1 MYIQDKE
8 KFAPLEIA
16 LENVGRPIFLFD
28 KNAQFLYANNKARLA
43 LGYNKTELMRLHLDD
58 VDPDYPAHIWSSLV
72 DELKI
77 KQHSLIESQ
86 YRAKD
91 GRLFPAEINSYHFV
105 YQHDDYVLAF
115 VRDISNRDSLKEQLR
130 LSETKF
136 RTLVEHSPDVIV
148 RYDKHCKR
156 VFINGAYERAFG
168 LSADS
173 ALGKLP
179 SEAWGKSSMPAEE
192 FEAKLRYVM
201 ATGEDM
207 EVELEWRDVNN
218 NYMAQALYMTPER
231 DDYGVINSV
240 LTFSRNIT
248 ERNLLQ
254 QKLSKNEEA
263 FRTLVEHSPDSII
276 RFDTQCRRTY
286 VSPKA
291 LKELDC
297 DLDFLLGKT
306 PTEFPDDASAILIE
320 QKVKEVLKTGKYLD
334 FELLNP
340 DNKICTHMRMTP
352 EFDAKKNV
360 THVLAIGRDITE
372 IDLYR
377 KQIHQQAFFDNL
389 TALPN
394 RALLLDRI
402 AQVAADASRHQFQF
416 GLMILDLDH
425 FKEINDTLGHNIGD
439 LLLCEVA
446 KRLRECVRPY
456 DTVARLG
463 GDEFAILITQIP
475 NSQVLSKIAQII
487 LKNLVLPFVI
497 DNKELFVSISIGIAV
512 YPMNSDEIDG
522 LFKYADSAMYSAK
535 KQGRNNFQ
543 FYDKELTLSANKR
556 RLLEV
561 ALRKAKQKGELE
573 IYYQPQID
581 MPLNILIGAEALLRW
596 NHPELGLVTPD
607 KFIPILEE
615 SGLITDVGEW
625 VIQAVCRQATIWNN
639 MLTEKNADAKTFVVA
654 VNLSTRQFIRN
665 DLVTQIEQA
674 LKNTGCKAAWI
685 KLEIT
690 ESLLLE
696 DNEDTTAT
704 LKTLSDMGLSISIDD
719 FGTGYSALG
728 YLNRFPVNQIK
739 LDRSFICDT
748 PANIQKSALVKAM
761 ISIASALNLEVVA
774 EGVETSE
781 NSAYLISEGCRLGQG
796 YFFSKPMPLNLFNVY
811 MNKMSSHE

>member
-16 LENVGRPIFLFD
+16 LENVGRSIFLFD
-28 KNAQFLYANNKARLA
+28 KYAQFLYANHKACMT
-43 LGYNKTELMRLHLDD
+43 LGYNKLELMRLHLDD
-58 VDPDYPAHIWSSLV
+58 VDPDYPAHIWSSLI
-72 DELKI
+72 DELKV

-91 GRLFPAEINSYHFV
+91 GRLFPAEISSYHFV

-115 VRDISNRDSLKEQLR
+115 VRDISDRDSLKEQLR

-136 RTLVEHSPDVIV
+136 RTLVEHSPDVII

-156 VFINGAYERAFG
+156 IFINGAYERAYG
-168 LSADS
+168 LSADL

-192 FEAKLRYVM
+192 FEAKLRHVM
-201 ATGEDM
+201 ATGKDL
-207 EVELEWRDVNN
+207 EVELEWRDANDY
-218 NYMAQALYMTPER
+218 YMAQALYMTPER
-231 DDYGVINSV
+231 DDYGVINGV

-254 QKLSKNEEA
+254 QKLSKNEED

-276 RFDTQCRRTY
+276 RYDTQCRRTY

-320 QKVKEVLKTGKYLD
+320 QKVKEVIKTGKYLD
-334 FELLNP
+334 FELINP

-352 EFDAKKNV
+352 EFDAKNNV

-372 IDLYR
+372 IDRYR

-402 AQVAADASRHQFQF
+402 AQVVADASRHQFQF

-475 NSQVLSKIAQII
+475 NGQVLSKIAQVI
-487 LKNLVLPFVI
+487 LKSLVLPFVI
-497 DNKELFVSISIGIAV
+497 DSKELFVSISIGIAV

-543 FYDKELTLSANKR
+543 FYDKELTLTANKR

-561 ALRKAKQKGELE
+561 ALRKAKQKDELE
-573 IYYQPQID
+573 VYYQPQID

-596 NHPELGLVTPD
+596 NHPEFGPVSPD
-607 KFIPILEE
+607 IFIPILEE

-625 VIQAVCRQATIWNN
+625 VMRTAFKQAAIWNS
-639 MLTEKNADAKTFVVA
+639 TQSESNADAKPFVVA
-654 VNLSTRQFIRN
+654 INLSTRQFIRN
-665 DLVTQIEQA
+665 DLIMQIKRS
-674 LKNTGCKAAWI
+674 LKSTGCKTAWI

-696 DNEDTTAT
+696 DNEDTKAT
-704 LKTLSDMGLSISIDD
+704 LKILSGMGLTISIDD

-739 LDRSFICDT
+739 LDRSFVCDI

-761 ISIASALNLEVVA
+761 LSIARALDPEVVA
-774 EGVETSE
+774 EGVESSE
-781 NSAYLISEGCRLGQG
+781 NSSYLISEGCRLGQG
-796 YFFSKPMPLNLFNVY
+796 YFFGKPMSLSAFNMY
-811 MNKMSSHE
+811 MSTAKMHH

>member
-16 LENVGRPIFLFD
+16 LENIGRPIFLLN
-28 KNAQFLYANNKARLA
+28 KNAEFVYANHKACMA
-43 LGYNKTELMRLHLDD
+43 LGYNKTELMRLHLDG

-77 KQHSLIESQ
+77 KQHSLTESL

-91 GRLFPAEINSYHFV
+91 GRNFPVEINSYHFE
-105 YQHDDYVLAF
+105 YEHDDYVLAF

-136 RTLVEHSPDVIV
+136 RTLVEHSPDVII
-148 RYDKHCKR
+148 RYDKNCKR

-192 FEAKLRYVM
+192 FEAKLRQVM
-201 ATGEDM
+201 HTGEAI
-207 EVELEWRDVNN
+207 EVELEWHDANG
-218 NYMAQALYMTPER
+218 NYMAQALHMTPER
-231 DDYGVINSV
+231 DDYGVMNSV

-254 QKLSKNEEA
+254 QKISKNAEA
-263 FRTLVEHSPDSII
+263 FRTLVEHSPDSVI
-276 RFDTQCRRTY
+276 RYDTKCRRTY

-306 PTEFPDDASAILIE
+306 PTEFPDDSSAMLIE
-320 QKVKEVLKTGKYLD
+320 KKVKEVLKTGKYLD
-334 FELLNP
+334 FELLNR
-340 DNKICTHMRMTP
+340 DKKTCIHMRMTP
-352 EFDAKKNV
+352 EFDTKSNV

-372 IDLYR
+372 IDRYR

-389 TALPN
+389 TNLPN

-402 AQVAADASRHQFQF
+402 ALTAADATRHQLQF

-446 KRLRECVRPY
+446 KRLTECVRSY

-475 NSQVLSKIAQII
+475 NNQVLSKIAQVI
-487 LKNLVLPFVI
+487 LKSLVLPFFI
-497 DNKELFVSISIGIAV
+497 DNKELFVSISVGIAV

-543 FYDKELTLSANKR
+543 FYDKELTLRANKR

-573 IYYQPQID
+573 VYYQPQID
-581 MPLNILIGAEALLRW
+581 MPLNILVGAEALLRW
-596 NHPELGLVTPD
+596 NHPELGLVPPD

-625 VIQAVCRQATIWNN
+625 VMQTVFRQAAIWNSGIS
-639 MLTEKNADAKTFVVA
+639 EKNKNNKPFVVA
-654 VNLSTRQFIRN
+654 INLSTRQFIRN
-665 DLVTQIEQA
+665 DLATQVKQA

-696 DNEDTTAT
+696 DNEESTVT

-748 PANIQKSALVKAM
+748 PSDVQKSALVKAM
-761 ISIASALNLEVVA
+761 LSIASALNLEVVA

-781 NSAYLISEGCRLGQG
+781 NSMFLISEGCRLGQG
-796 YFFSKPMPLNLFNVY
+796 YFFGKPMPLSLFNLY
-811 MNKMSSHE
+811 MNKLSNHD